1 MSLRCRQGVGFLPP
15 MLPVLCHSPSR
26 HAEVLQ
32 CCHHRGWELCYSSSR
47 AHPVPPEPTR
57 HRWVNAWWHCVWHS
71 LSSASVWYPIDGG
84 TEGKFLTYL
93 DLHVLAETF
102 PSTTGVFLHYS
113 CQAWISASGKAFS
126 PRRQGNLN
134 GCFILSVTR
143 FLFQGILTLFLSVCC
158 KELFHV
164 TFKSKHSVLNYK

>member
-1 MSLRCRQGVGFLPP
+1 MLSPQRVGALLLQLPGSPCAPRAYAAQVSECLMTLRLALAFFCVGVISYRWRNRRQVFNLP
-15 MLPVLCHSPSR
+15 R
-26 HAEVLQ
+26 
-32 CCHHRGWELCYSSSR
+32 
-47 AHPVPPEPTR
+47 
-57 HRWVNAWWHCVWHS
+57 
-71 LSSASVWYPIDGG
+71 
-84 TEGKFLTYL
+84 
-93 DLHVLAETF
+93 LHVLAETF